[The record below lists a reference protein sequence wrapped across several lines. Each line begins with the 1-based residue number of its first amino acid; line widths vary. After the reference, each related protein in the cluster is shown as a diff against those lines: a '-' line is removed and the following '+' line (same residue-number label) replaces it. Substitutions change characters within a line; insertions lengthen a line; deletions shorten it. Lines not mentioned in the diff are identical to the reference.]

1 MDAPYEAPDA
11 NLKAIQSASFTYTHP
26 LTLPPGHYSAE
37 TAVIDRQSGRASST
51 VQPFDVPDR
60 QTGVAMSSVILVQN
74 IEDAGSGAGA
84 SDPLIV
90 NRKRLVPFLG
100 VTMKTEA
107 KPYAYFVVY
116 PEGSNPDAPK
126 VRVEFR
132 AGGELLADQT
142 SDLPKPDATGAI
154 PMIIRAAD
162 HVGECELRITAMQGG
177 RSTTRVVHYTVAP

>member
-1 MDAPYEAPDA
+1 
-11 NLKAIQSASFTYTHP
+11 
-26 LTLPPGHYSAE
+26 
-37 TAVIDRQSGRASST
+37 VIDRQSGRASST
-51 VQPFDVPDR
+51 VQPFDVPAA
-60 QTGVAMSSVILVQN
+60 QAGVAMSSVILVQN
-74 IEDAGSGAGA
+74 IEPEDAGSGAAA

-116 PEGSNPDAPK
+116 PEASHPDAPK

-142 SDLPKPDATGAI
+142 SDLPKPDANGVI
-154 PMIIRAAD
+154 PMIIRAAN
-162 HVGECELRITAMQGG
+162 HAGECELRITAMQGG